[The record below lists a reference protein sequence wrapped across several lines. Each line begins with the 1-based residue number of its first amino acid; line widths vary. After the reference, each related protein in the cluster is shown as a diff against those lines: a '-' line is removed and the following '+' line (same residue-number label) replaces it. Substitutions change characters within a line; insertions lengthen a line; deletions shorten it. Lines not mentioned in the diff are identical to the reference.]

1 MKGAS
6 NLVIVAGLWMAA
18 ATAGAQGFEYA
29 PGTARY
35 RLSVH
40 ATAHAAQGAAG
51 QDVSYDTQQRM
62 TVTLARRASDTL
74 GLSITLDSVSG
85 KLPNGAP
92 IDGSS
97 MLGVKLAA
105 AVSPLGRVY
114 IREGVTGPGVAA
126 LGGFADELYRFLP
139 ALPAILKPGVSWADT
154 VSTPITQMG
163 TQLRRSIV
171 TTYTVLGDTAIGGQP
186 AWRIERNAIS
196 TLAGTGNAMGQSVDI
211 SSSGT
216 GSGALYVSRAGRYLG
231 ADFKDDLVSK
241 ATLSAQGV
249 SIVNTQTQ
257 ITNIA
262 LVP

>member
-1 MKGAS
+1 MRIANS
-6 NLVIVAGLWMAA
+6 LLSVAGLAIATAA
-18 ATAGAQGFEYA
+18 AGAQNFEYA

-62 TVTLARRASDTL
+62 TVTLARRTADTL
-74 GLSITLDSVSG
+74 ALSITLDSVSG

-114 IREGVTGPGVAA
+114 AREGMSGPGVAS

-139 ALPAILKPGVSWADT
+139 ALPATLKPGVSWADT
-154 VSTPITQMG
+154 ISSPIAQMG
-163 TQLRRSIV
+163 TQLKRSIV
-171 TTYTVLGDTAIGGQP
+171 TTYTVLGDTLIGGQA
-186 AWRIERNAIS
+186 AWRIERSAMS
-196 TLAGTGNAMGQSVDI
+196 TLSGTGNAMGQPVDI

-241 ATLSAQGV
+241 ATLSSQGV

-257 ITNIA
+257 ITTIA